1 MQMSKIKIVVSL
13 DNMYSIDIDSNELGN
28 DETIK
33 HLFINQLLS
42 NMDDIQVTIE
52 EHADSLI

>member
-1 MQMSKIKIVVSL
+1 MSKIKIVVSL
-13 DNMYSIDIDSNELGN
+13 DNMYALNVDSNELGN

-42 NMDDIQVTIE
+42 NIDDIQVIIE
-52 EHADSLI
+52 EHIEPLN

>member
-1 MQMSKIKIVVSL
+1 MKMSKIKIVVSL
-13 DNMYSIDIDSNELGN
+13 DNMYVLDIDSNELEN

-42 NMDDIQVTIE
+42 NIDDIQVIIE
-52 EHADSLI
+52 EHIDSLN

>member
-1 MQMSKIKIVVSL
+1 MSKIKIVVSL
-13 DNMYSIDIDSNELGN
+13 DNMYVLNVDSNELGN

-42 NMDDIQVTIE
+42 NIDDIQVIIE
-52 EHADSLI
+52 EHIESLN

>member
-1 MQMSKIKIVVSL
+1 MSKIKIVVSL
-13 DNMYSIDIDSNELGN
+13 DNMYVIDIDSNELVN

-42 NMDDIQVTIE
+42 NMDNIQVIVE
-52 EHADSLI
+52 EHIESLN

>member
-1 MQMSKIKIVVSL
+1 MGKIKIVVSL
-13 DNMYSIDIDSNELGN
+13 DNMYVLDIDSNELEN

-42 NMDDIQVTIE
+42 NMDDIQVIIE
-52 EHADSLI
+52 DHIDSLN